1 MVTKVFKR
9 DKKIKIV
16 IEDSG
21 YARVFNDGCMVAHLT
36 CEEEARRV
44 IWLGLIVMAK
54 TYRPITDE
62 MFEEI

>member
-21 YARVFNDGCMVAHLT
+21 YARVFNDGFMVAHLT

-54 TYRPITDE
+54 AYRPITDE